1 MRFLI
6 KYKVLLIGFV
16 GIFGLLISIIYNY
29 QVSENNKASLANI
42 SGLHIPL
49 IDNINN
55 TILQL
60 KEIKSLQE
68 VAVST
73 GEVDYLDKAINL
85 KPIFI
90 DKLSNIS
97 KIDITYSLQV
107 EKYLKIF
114 TEYMRLSADIT
125 GKFLKGNY
133 QDGSPK
139 NIEKMNDL
147 YKQLLTDLNMARSE
161 LNERFVVVLQS
172 ADEATNNSL
181 IINLIIAI
189 ISSFIIFLIALFIS
203 NSITSTIED
212 VNKKMYLLAER
223 DIDFDMSIKS
233 KSNDEMGDLVIAF
246 NAFVENMR
254 AVFTRIQE
262 EKWLKTGIAELNLRM
277 RGERDLVDFGN
288 RLLAFFSEY
297 ASMRT
302 GCFYVFRSN
311 PESQDTSYILKSSYA
326 CSEKIASRSNIAIG
340 EGIIGQAILNKK
352 IVILEDVADDSLSLE
367 TGMMQSLPSVIVILP
382 LIFEDKV
389 IGLIELSFLGDLHQ
403 KQRAFVKST
412 SEPIAQSLH
421 TVTSRIKTESLLEQ
435 TQIQS
440 DILKKQQKQLVESE
454 KMSSLGG
461 LVAGVAHE
469 INTPVG
475 IGVTTASSMESKA
488 KKFSELYKTGKVSRA
503 DFEKFIEN
511 MVSSS
516 SLLLSNLHRAAELIQ
531 SFKQVAV
538 DQSSEQP
545 RQFSLKEY
553 IDEVLASLAPK
564 IKKTQHQVNV
574 TCQQDFT
581 INSIPGALS
590 QITTNL
596 IMNSLQ
602 HGFENIEKGLITI
615 DIKKE
620 KSNAHLI
627 YQDNGCGMSEE
638 NLKKIFEPF
647 FTTKRGQGGSGLG
660 MHIVYN
666 LASQTL
672 NGSINCTSTM
682 DKGTTFDLIFP
693 CNLKEKGNPNG

>member
-302 GCFYVFRSN
+302 GCFYVFR
-311 PESQDTSYILKSSYA
+311 
-326 CSEKIASRSNIAIG
+326 
-340 EGIIGQAILNKK
+340 
-352 IVILEDVADDSLSLE
+352 
-367 TGMMQSLPSVIVILP
+367 
-382 LIFEDKV
+382 F
-389 IGLIELSFLGDLHQ
+389 
-403 KQRAFVKST
+403 
-412 SEPIAQSLH
+412 
-421 TVTSRIKTESLLEQ
+421 
-435 TQIQS
+435 
-440 DILKKQQKQLVESE
+440 
-454 KMSSLGG
+454 
-461 LVAGVAHE
+461 
-469 INTPVG
+469 
-475 IGVTTASSMESKA
+475 
-488 KKFSELYKTGKVSRA
+488 
-503 DFEKFIEN
+503 
-511 MVSSS
+511 
-516 SLLLSNLHRAAELIQ
+516 
-531 SFKQVAV
+531 
-538 DQSSEQP
+538 
-545 RQFSLKEY
+545 
-553 IDEVLASLAPK
+553 
-564 IKKTQHQVNV
+564 
-574 TCQQDFT
+574 
-581 INSIPGALS
+581 
-590 QITTNL
+590 
-596 IMNSLQ
+596 
-602 HGFENIEKGLITI
+602 
-615 DIKKE
+615 
-620 KSNAHLI
+620 
-627 YQDNGCGMSEE
+627 
-638 NLKKIFEPF
+638 
-647 FTTKRGQGGSGLG
+647 
-660 MHIVYN
+660 
-666 LASQTL
+666 
-672 NGSINCTSTM
+672 
-682 DKGTTFDLIFP
+682 
-693 CNLKEKGNPNG
+693 